1 MHEGAQR
8 IASERESRFGG
19 YTAVREHASAVP
31 LGNAMPMSVSESS
44 SRAYRHAMRELE
56 QFARHGVPTVLIE
69 GESGTGKTGFA
80 SWLHAASRRAR
91 GPLVHV
97 NLAAVDP
104 ALAGSELFGH
114 VAGAFTGAQKPRGGL
129 FLKASGGTLFLDELG
144 KAPRSVQERLLT
156 AVEYRRIRPL
166 GGDVDVPVDAH
177 VIAATNVSLDALVE
191 RGELLPDLLPR
202 FATFHVRI
210 PPLRERREDIP
221 LLIERAVAQ
230 HAHRFCYAV
239 APTVDA
245 ALLERLVTYEWPYNL
260 RQPDGV
266 VQRLLMLADGE
277 RELTLEHCLGGLSFL
292 LQGPAGAK
300 PRLTSEVVR
309 ESVERHG
316 SIAAAARALGVAR
329 TTVYAYLRRDHAEH
343 AEEMLAS

>member
-1 MHEGAQR
+1 MLDGRQR
-8 IASERESRFGG
+8 IVGEREAQHGAYSSHRTVAPVAQPGS
-19 YTAVREHASAVP
+19 T
-31 LGNAMPMSVSESS
+31 PMSGRESAS
-44 SRAYRHAMRELE
+44 GAYRRAMRELE
-56 QFARHGVPTVLIE
+56 QFARHAVPTVLLE

-80 SWLHAASRRAR
+80 AWLHAASRRAC

-129 FLKASGGTLFLDELG
+129 FLKASGGVLFLDELG

-166 GGDVDVPVDAH
+166 GGDVDVLVDAH

-202 FATFHVRI
+202 FATFSVRI
-210 PPLRERREDIP
+210 PPLRERKEDIP
-221 LLIERAVAQ
+221 LLVERAVAA

-239 APTVDA
+239 APVVDA
-245 ALLERLVTYEWPYNL
+245 GLLERLVTYDWPYNL
-260 RQPDGV
+260 RQLDGV
-266 VQRLLMLADGE
+266 VQRMLMLAEGDAV
-277 RELTLEHCLGGLSFL
+277 LTLEHCAGGLSFL
-292 LQGPAGAK
+292 LQATTAAK
-300 PRLTSEVVR
+300 SHLTTEAVR

-316 SIAAAARALGVAR
+316 SVSAAARALGVAR
-329 TTVYAYLRRDHAEH
+329 TTVYAYLRRDGM
-343 AEEMLAS
+343 EETEAISG